1 MDDYGTLKRHWLCLL
16 PEAGIV
22 AGGVAMVIQH
32 DWFHLGT
39 CIFTFTVSF
48 APLLFEKLLKVKLP
62 SLFQLTYVL
71 FVFASMFSGEVLRFY
86 RLIPWWDAAM
96 HFLSGI
102 LVGLGVILWLRALAR
117 KPKLFRMGASLQSL
131 FIILFGIGIATLWE
145 IVEFGFDQT
154 FGTTSQDQSLYDTMT
169 DLVYGA
175 IGVTLLAAVY
185 AFFQKTGRMPG
196 LSQVIESFEK
206 LNR

>member
-1 MDDYGTLKRHWLCLL
+1 VSDYGTLKRHLLCLL
-16 PEAGIV
+16 PEAGMV
-22 AGGVAMVIQH
+22 AGGVAMVAQR

-39 CIFTFTVSF
+39 CVFTFTVSF
-48 APLLFEKLLKVKLP
+48 APLLFEQLFKVRLP
-62 SLFQLTYVL
+62 SLFQFTYVI

-102 LVGLGVILWLRALAR
+102 LVGLGVVLWLRALAR
-117 KPKLFRMGASLQSL
+117 TPKTFRMNLKLQTL
-131 FIILFGIGIATLWE
+131 FIALFGMGVATLWE
-145 IVEFGFDQT
+145 IVEFGFDQL

-169 DLVYGA
+169 DLVYGTSG
-175 IGVTLLAAVY
+175 IVLLSGLY
-185 AFFQKTGRMPG
+185 AFSQKLGRLPG
-196 LSQVIESFEK
+196 LSQIIESFEK